1 MKKLIILSLLI
12 LTSSIFYPIST
23 AYADFANGAS
33 VETNDLP
40 FVGSQEA
47 LVLDRTQNQYF
58 FDPTKN
64 SLTTDG
70 DFTIEA
76 WIKLNQFYSGGS
88 WLVTKDDGSS
98 NRQFGFAAADIQKL
112 AFQVRGIGGINSNNA
127 SLSTNTWTYVAVVW
141 HADTQNADFY
151 INGLLDSIV
160 NTSAVI
166 PSSGNAAEL
175 EVGRRQDGN
184 TGTMDGK
191 ISEVR
196 IWNVARTAS
205 QITNNYNIALSGN
218 ELGLIAYYPK
228 WSSTDLNVPPLKQI
242 SDPWQNQVYDSANLW
257 SPLNPTINRWG
268 CALTSAAMVF
278 QYHGLTKLPDNT
290 TLDPG
295 TVNAW
300 LKTQLDGYVGNGYV
314 NWLALSRL
322 SKLAKESGHNP
333 SFTKT
338 ALVYS
343 RVETGD
349 KTQLTSD
356 LQNGLPGIL
365 EVPGHFVVAKGI
377 NGDTY
382 DINDPYHNRSLLND
396 GYGNTF
402 LRLGR
407 YTPSDTDL
415 SYILL
420 VLPENINAVL
430 KNSNGDEVGTQYIQQ
445 PIVDPLLGTQNN
457 GPPIQI
463 LYLPQPE
470 TGTYQLVLSSPID
483 DLYSFKSYLYDVD
496 GDVKINTINGILG
509 GSTQD
514 LVELH
519 FNHDNADDS
528 SAQPQVTFESTLD
541 DINEA
546 ENTGLI
552 KSPLVKSIAN
562 LLNKA
567 WEDSQEDKVEL
578 AIIKL
583 DALKVLLNSL
593 RNKGVDEIAYQI
605 LIADV
610 NALISSLENL

>member
-12 LTSSIFYPIST
+12 LTSSIFSPKSIV
-23 AYADFANGAS
+23 YADFANGAS

-58 FDPTKN
+58 FDPTKS

-112 AFQVRGIGGINSNNA
+112 ALQIRGVGGINSNNA
-127 SLSTNTWTYVAVVW
+127 PLSTNTWTYVAVVW
-141 HADTQNADFY
+141 HAGTQNADFY
-151 INGLLDSIV
+151 INGVLDSIIH
-160 NTSAVI
+160 TSVVI
-166 PSSGNAAEL
+166 PSSGNSAEL
-175 EVGRRQDGN
+175 EVGRRQDEN

-196 IWNVARTAS
+196 IWNVARTTS
-205 QITNNYNIALSGN
+205 QIVNNYNVALSGN
-218 ELGLIAYYPK
+218 ESGLIAYYPK

-242 SDPWQNQVYDSANLW
+242 SDPWQNQVYDSADLW
-257 SPLNPTINRWG
+257 SPLNPTIHRWG

-278 QYHGLTKLPDNT
+278 QYHGLTKLPNNT

-300 LKTQLDGYVGNGYV
+300 LKTQPDGYVGNGNV

-322 SKLAKESGHNP
+322 SKLAKQSGFNP
-333 SFTKT
+333 SFTKS

-343 RVETGD
+343 RVNTGD

-356 LQNGLPGIL
+356 LQNRLPGIL

-377 NGDTY
+377 NGDTF
-382 DINDPYHNRSLLND
+382 DINDPYYTWTTLND

-445 PIVDPLLGTQNN
+445 PIIDPLLGTQNN
-457 GPPIQI
+457 GPPIKI

-470 TGTYQLVLSSPID
+470 TGTYQLVLPSPID
-483 DLYSFKSYLYDVD
+483 GFYSFKSYFYDVD
-496 GDVKINTINGILG
+496 GEVKIITINGRLG
-509 GSTQD
+509 DSAQD

-519 FNHDNADDS
+519 FNHDNADES

-541 DINEA
+541 DINA
-546 ENTGLI
+546 TENAGLI

-562 LLNKA
+562 LLNHA
-567 WEDSQEDKVEL
+567 WKDSQEGKVKS

-610 NALISSLENL
+610 NALIESLNNP

>member
-322 SKLAKESGHNP
+322 FSI
-333 SFTKT
+333 
-338 ALVYS
+338 LVY
-343 RVETGD
+343 
-349 KTQLTSD
+349 
-356 LQNGLPGIL
+356 
-365 EVPGHFVVAKGI
+365 
-377 NGDTY
+377 
-382 DINDPYHNRSLLND
+382 
-396 GYGNTF
+396 
-402 LRLGR
+402 
-407 YTPSDTDL
+407 PSD
-415 SYILL
+415 IR
-420 VLPENINAVL
+420 PE
-430 KNSNGDEVGTQYIQQ
+430 
-445 PIVDPLLGTQNN
+445 
-457 GPPIQI
+457 
-463 LYLPQPE
+463 
-470 TGTYQLVLSSPID
+470 
-483 DLYSFKSYLYDVD
+483 
-496 GDVKINTINGILG
+496 
-509 GSTQD
+509 
-514 LVELH
+514 
-519 FNHDNADDS
+519 
-528 SAQPQVTFESTLD
+528 
-541 DINEA
+541 
-546 ENTGLI
+546 
-552 KSPLVKSIAN
+552 
-562 LLNKA
+562 
-567 WEDSQEDKVEL
+567 
-578 AIIKL
+578 
-583 DALKVLLNSL
+583 
-593 RNKGVDEIAYQI
+593 
-605 LIADV
+605 
-610 NALISSLENL
+610 